1 MSNKLMYINIE
12 NHIYHFFGDV
22 INIKKFYPSKT
33 KIDKKSYKN
42 IRIYYIAYVTI
53 KTSKQLKINN
63 ANPLYLIINKMN
75 RYFEEINTNK
85 YLTLVPSNESK
96 TITKNKKNC
105 VIKFTQLNN

>member
-42 IRIYYIAYVTI
+42 IRIYYIVYVTI
-53 KTSKQLKINN
+53 KT
-63 ANPLYLIINKMN
+63 
-75 RYFEEINTNK
+75 
-85 YLTLVPSNESK
+85 
-96 TITKNKKNC
+96 
-105 VIKFTQLNN
+105 